1 LEAKDILSKKEF
13 ELLET
18 AKEKIAEIS
27 IALNEFNE
35 KI

>member
-1 LEAKDILSKKEF
+1 LEARDILAKKEF
-13 ELLET
+13 ELLEI